1 MKNREILFLI
11 ISAFIIV
18 IAWIG
23 FNLYHSIK
31 TSTIPQN
38 LTIQILPISPNFDN
52 KTIEEFKKREKVQ
65 PDFNMSIQPSIIAS
79 QGGITE

>member
-11 ISAFIIV
+11 ISTFIIV

-23 FNLYHSIK
+23 FNIFHNIK

-38 LTIQILPISPNFDN
+38 LTIQILPINPNFDT
-52 KTIEEFKKREKVQ
+52 KTIEELKKRKKVQ
-65 PDFNMSIQPSIIAS
+65 PNFNMSVQPSIAAS
-79 QGGITE
+79 QGGIIQ